1 MSLIR
6 FDDLE
11 PNRAG
16 RTKPLSLI
24 VGIGAI
30 VGAITLGSTFA
41 ANINLN
47 GGGNVEFGQGVLTT
61 SACDE
66 DGITVTPFSTF
77 VNETGAGS
85 HKLSSI
91 RISGIDSSEGACEGK
106 TFRIR
111 AYGATGPALDLFEW
125 EERDFNE
132 DTFEYGPWT
141 VTDGPFDY
149 VDITRTASDFLWT
162 SDGTDDDD
170 VIDID
175 QSNIEQTAFTLN
187 LVSGEP
193 TIRRTPLALAND
205 VKKITVETFAATETV
220 VTYDLG
226 DIGPGGGIVYYY
238 NETGFACGPILS
250 STCNYLEYAPN
261 RNWNG
266 EENEFDPNYQWAE
279 TNYQLIEIGSG
290 AQNAS
295 IGSGYAN
302 SVAIT
307 TQGNGISTAAGASRE
322 YRGGGKSDW
331 YLPSREELNQLCVF
345 VHDLGVDVNG
355 ICITDGTVIDSNP
368 QSANAAAKGFQ
379 IVDYYWNSTE
389 GSSNGVQGQW
399 FFDGSFYNP
408 AQKQYGFKVRPI
420 RAF

>member
-1 MSLIR
+1 M
-6 FDDLE
+6 D
-11 PNRAG
+11 
-16 RTKPLSLI
+16 
-24 VGIGAI
+24 
-30 VGAITLGSTFA
+30 
-41 ANINLN
+41 
-47 GGGNVEFGQGVLTT
+47 GVTQEYVWT
-61 SACDE
+61 
-66 DGITVTPFSTF
+66 
-77 VNETGAGS
+77 ETD
-85 HKLSSI
+85 
-91 RISGIDSSEGACEGK
+91 R
-106 TFRIR
+106 
-111 AYGATGPALDLFEW
+111 Y
-125 EERDFNE
+125 DF
-132 DTFEYGPWT
+132 
-141 VTDGPFDY
+141 
-149 VDITRTASDFLWT
+149 VDITRTDETFLWT
-162 SDGTDDDD
+162 SEGTDDDD
-170 VIDID
+170 VVNIDD
-175 QSNIEQTAFTLN
+175 SDIEQTAFTLN
-187 LVSGEP
+187 LVSLEP
-193 TIRRTPLALAND
+193 TIRRTPLASANE

-220 VTYDLG
+220 GTYYVG

-238 NETGFACGPILS
+238 NETGFACGPTLS